1 VLSIFVRSLTVSL
14 LVLTAGGALVRSV
27 QAQTPEK
34 PSVFR
39 IKHATSDAVYLDA
52 GRNSGIKEGMELSVV
67 EAPAEA
73 TLSDGARFR
82 GEAHVAA
89 LRVISV
95 AEVSSVCEIVSTS
108 SEIRIGQIAFLT
120 TDSLQHRRAT
130 ETAAEVDQYP
140 IVVSF
145 TYGDP
150 LDDEVR
156 REQERQLI
164 RETPVGRIR
173 GRLGFDYGGTRE
185 SGGFSARQ
193 IGMVINADMTYL
205 GGTYW
210 NFTGYWR
217 GNLNS
222 HTSGASASGTQ
233 TISDLINRTYHLSL
247 TYDNPYSPTR
257 IGFGRL
263 FLPWAASLSTIDGG
277 YIARRV
283 LRFVT
288 VGVFAGSTPDPTSW
302 SYNPDQGI
310 TGSFVN
316 YERGDFNRARFF
328 STAGIAVTSIQWKVA
343 RQFAFFENTF
353 SWKRYL
359 SFFNSLEADNAR
371 TSPLPNGGSNP
382 TGVSQSY
389 SSLHIQPVSH
399 LSLGV
404 NHNYFRNLPTFDPRL
419 IGTGLLDRFLFQ
431 GFSGDVRI
439 ELPKRISVY
448 TSLGRS
454 KASSDQK
461 SSLNQGYGVTFGK
474 LWNTGLIAD
483 FHYSKFTSAF
493 GDGRYESFSLSR
505 SLTDSFRVQVLG
517 GHQVFA
523 SSLTAN
529 NASNFIN
536 TITDWNLGPR
546 YFLEGN
552 LGWYSGT
559 TLKYQQWSMVFG
571 YRFGSFRK

>member
-1 VLSIFVRSLTVSL
+1 MIPVFVRSLAVSFL
-14 LVLTAGGALVRSV
+14 ILGAGAYLVGSV
-27 QAQTPEK
+27 CAQTSEK

-39 IKHATSDAVYLDA
+39 IKHATSDTVYLDA
-52 GRNSGIKEGMELSVV
+52 GRNSAIKEGMRLSVV
-67 EAPAEA
+67 EAPGEA

-82 GEAHVAA
+82 GEAHVAE
-89 LRVISV
+89 LKVISV
-95 AEVSSVCEIVSTS
+95 ADSSSVCEIVSAAG
-108 SEIRIGQIAFLT
+108 EIKIGQIAFLT
-120 TDSLQHRRAT
+120 TDSLQERRAT
-130 ETAAEVDQYP
+130 EAAAEADQYP

-156 REQERQLI
+156 REQERQII

-185 SGGFSARQ
+185 SGGFTSRQ
-193 IGMVINADMTYL
+193 TGMIINADMTYL

-222 HTSGASASGTQ
+222 HTSGSSASGTQ

-263 FLPWAASLSTIDGG
+263 FLPWASSLSTIDGG
-277 YIARRV
+277 YLARRV
-283 LRFVT
+283 SRFVT

-302 SYNPDQGI
+302 SYNPDQRI
-310 TGSFVN
+310 AGSFVN
-316 YERGDFNRARFF
+316 YERGDFNSARFF
-328 STAGIAVTSIQWKVA
+328 STAGLAVTSIQWKVA

-359 SFFNSLEADNAR
+359 SFFNSLQADNAR

-389 SSLHIQPVSH
+389 SSLHFQPISH
-399 LSLGV
+399 LTFGL
-404 NHNYFRNLPTFDPRL
+404 NHNYFRNLPTFDPKL

-431 GFSGDVRI
+431 GFSGDVRV
-439 ELPKRISVY
+439 ELPKRVSVY
-448 TSLGRS
+448 ASLGRS
-454 KASSDQK
+454 KASSDK
-461 SSLNQGYGVTFGK
+461 KNSLNQGYGITFGK

-523 SSLTAN
+523 SSLSAN
-529 NASNFIN
+529 NSSNFIN
-536 TITDWNLGPR
+536 TVTDWNIGPR

>member
-1 VLSIFVRSLTVSL
+1 VLVFLARSLAVSL
-14 LVLTAGGALVRSV
+14 LFFSAGAFLARTLC
-27 QAQTPEK
+27 AQTPEK
-34 PSVFR
+34 PSVFHV
-39 IKHATSDAVYLDA
+39 KHTTSDTVYLDA
-52 GRNSGIKEGMELSVV
+52 GRNSGIKEGMLLSVV
-67 EAPAEA
+67 EAPAETA
-73 TLSDGARFR
+73 QGDGARFR
-82 GEAHVAA
+82 GEAHVAE

-95 AEVSSVCEIVSTS
+95 ADSSSVCEIVSTAG
-108 SEIRIGQIAFLT
+108 EIKIGQVAFLT
-120 TDSLQHRRAT
+120 TDSLQERRAAD
-130 ETAAEVDQYP
+130 TASEADQYP

-156 REQERQLI
+156 REQERQII

-173 GRLGFDYGGTRE
+173 GRFGFDYGGTRE
-185 SGGFSARQ
+185 SGGFTSRQ
-193 IGMVINADMTYL
+193 TGMIINADMTYL

-222 HTSGASASGTQ
+222 HTSGSSAQSSQ

-283 LRFVT
+283 SRFVT
-288 VGVFAGSTPDPTSW
+288 IGAFAGSTPDPTSW
-302 SYNPDQGI
+302 SYNPDQRI
-310 TGSFVN
+310 AGSFVN
-316 YERGDFNRARFF
+316 YERGDFNSVRFF
-328 STAGIAVTSIQWKVA
+328 STAGLAVTSIQWKVA

-359 SFFNSLEADNAR
+359 SFFNSLQADNAR
-371 TSPLPNGGSNP
+371 TSPLLNGGSNP

-389 SSLHIQPVSH
+389 SSLHFQPVSH
-399 LSLGV
+399 LTFGL
-404 NHNYFRNLPTFDPRL
+404 NHNYFRNLPTFDPKL
-419 IGTGLLDRFLFQ
+419 IGTGLLDKFLFQ
-431 GFSGDVRI
+431 GFSGDVRV

-448 TSLGRS
+448 ASLGRS
-454 KASSDQK
+454 KASTDQK
-461 SSLNQGYGVTFGK
+461 NSLNQGYGITFGK
-474 LWNTGLIAD
+474 LLNTGLIAD

-523 SSLTAN
+523 STLSAN

-536 TITDWNLGPR
+536 TITDWNIGPR

-559 TLKYQQWSMVFG
+559 TLKYQQWSIVFG